1 MNCRGNETR
10 KRIIT
15 EYIVEPKAHLKLL
28 ANQRKNSDAK
38 AIIEDEYYIFTAV
51 RKRDGKEEIIQCGM
65 GAARDFLKL
74 LNHPGLPLFNPLKTD
89 STIKKDDNQKSN
101 SQEIKVEKWNK
112 TAKQLYNAIMWLIT
126 IWDAQP
132 NTPLFEFRDEI
143 VKYKENNPYDSKIK
157 RINTAVKNGGK
168 GKKLT
173 EMIEYIKKSNC
184 IRDNVCN
191 FDLLI
196 DRVNKMYDNGVKVES
211 YF

>member
-89 STIKKDDNQKSN
+89 STIKKDNNQKSN

-143 VKYKENNPYDSKIK
+143 VKYGDYINDFYLVPPGITGVWQVSGRSDTTFEQRAIMDSWYIHNWSIWIDIVYLLK
-157 RINTAVKNGGK
+157 TVLAVVKSK
-168 GKKLT
+168 GA
-173 EMIEYIKKSNC
+173 Y
-184 IRDNVCN
+184 
-191 FDLLI
+191 
-196 DRVNKMYDNGVKVES
+196 
-211 YF
+211 

>member
-51 RKRDGKEEIIQCGM
+51 GKRDGKEEIIQCGM

-74 LNHPGLPLFNPLKTD
+74 LNNPLKTD
-89 STIKKDDNQKSN
+89 STIKEDDNQKSN

-112 TAKQLYNAIMWLIT
+112 TAK
-126 IWDAQP
+126 
-132 NTPLFEFRDEI
+132 
-143 VKYKENNPYDSKIK
+143 
-157 RINTAVKNGGK
+157 
-168 GKKLT
+168 
-173 EMIEYIKKSNC
+173 
-184 IRDNVCN
+184 
-191 FDLLI
+191 
-196 DRVNKMYDNGVKVES
+196 
-211 YF
+211 

>member
-65 GAARDFLKL
+65 GTARDFLKL

-89 STIKKDDNQKSN
+89 SIITKKVTLRK
-101 SQEIKVEKWNK
+101 
-112 TAKQLYNAIMWLIT
+112 
-126 IWDAQP
+126 
-132 NTPLFEFRDEI
+132 
-143 VKYKENNPYDSKIK
+143 
-157 RINTAVKNGGK
+157 
-168 GKKLT
+168 
-173 EMIEYIKKSNC
+173 
-184 IRDNVCN
+184 
-191 FDLLI
+191 
-196 DRVNKMYDNGVKVES
+196 
-211 YF
+211 

>member
-1 MNCRGNETR
+1 MTIKNLFGKWNKNKVKILYFIERSKIWKGELKINCRGNETR

-89 STIKKDDNQKSN
+89 STIKKDNNQKSN

-143 VKYKENNPYDSKIK
+143 VKYKENDPYDSKIK

-168 GKKLT
+168 WCLQFWFA
-173 EMIEYIKKSNC
+173 Y
-184 IRDNVCN
+184 R
-191 FDLLI
+191 
-196 DRVNKMYDNGVKVES
+196 
-211 YF
+211 